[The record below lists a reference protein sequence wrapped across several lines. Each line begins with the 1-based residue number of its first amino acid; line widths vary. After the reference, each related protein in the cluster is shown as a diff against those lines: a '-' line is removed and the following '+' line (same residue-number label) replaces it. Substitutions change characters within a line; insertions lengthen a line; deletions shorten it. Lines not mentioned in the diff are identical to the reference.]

1 MIDSKKAISAFQE
14 KFSKMSYDEREEYLK
29 KMGFSFGEEKK
40 PGKVTCA
47 QKVQKAKVP
56 RSAARD

>member
-29 KMGFSFGEEKK
+29 KMGFSFGDEDKI
-40 PGKVTCA
+40 GKA
-47 QKVQKAKVP
+47 IREQKARKAKVP